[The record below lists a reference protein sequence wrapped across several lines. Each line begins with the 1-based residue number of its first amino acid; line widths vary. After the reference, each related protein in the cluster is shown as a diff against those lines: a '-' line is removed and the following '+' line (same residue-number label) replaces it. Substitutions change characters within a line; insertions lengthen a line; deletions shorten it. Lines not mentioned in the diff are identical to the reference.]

1 MVFSIRSKHN
11 FGRLGIASSDSHS
24 QQTANSRALATSSS
38 ISPPRIARHGGCG
51 RRRRRRRMGMTR
63 GSCWPGSP
71 ARRTRLP
78 PTHTHT
84 QIRSG
89 SQPRC
94 TPPPRTNCQCAA
106 PAAPPPRCRNA
117 SGGMLVPV
125 HRKLSLVCACRR
137 SPAVSPAAASPGGA
151 YSRRQSPARA
161 RPAFRR
167 GRGSPA
173 RVFCFTGGVGETA
186 LFRRRSRCYEC
197 AGRAWEAV
205 ASDIA
210 FASQAESAPPA
221 AASLAAPPSGP
232 AASVRCSRGSRA
244 VGVGRETGG
253 MRRT

>member
-38 ISPPRIARHGGCG
+38 ISPPRIARHGGWG
-51 RRRRRRRMGMTR
+51 RRRRRRRRMGMTR

-71 ARRTRLP
+71 ARRTRSP
-78 PTHTHT
+78 STHTHT

-106 PAAPPPRCRNA
+106 PAAPHPRRRNA

-125 HRKLSLVCACRR
+125 LPKLSLV
-137 SPAVSPAAASPGGA
+137 AAARAAVLRPFLRPLPPRRPG
-151 YSRRQSPARA
+151 RQSAAPA

-173 RVFCFTGGVGETA
+173 RVFCFAGGVGETA